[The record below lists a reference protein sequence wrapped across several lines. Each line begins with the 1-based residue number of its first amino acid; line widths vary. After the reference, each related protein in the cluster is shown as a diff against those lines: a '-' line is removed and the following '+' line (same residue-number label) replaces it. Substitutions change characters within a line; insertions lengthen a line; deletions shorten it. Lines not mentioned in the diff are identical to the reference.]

1 MTDAG
6 LMLSEPART
15 LWRTTRDSV
24 RQGLDAIGDRIE
36 YRLGGGTILA
46 ARWGHRISFDVD
58 IDLDEGV
65 ELERLEHADHGW
77 FQQQVRKLGAIPE
90 YSPRLNLYDI
100 RFGERPHEQEVQL
113 WSHQLAIA
121 RGHAVEDRE
130 ELVLSNAQILRGK
143 LQRAAHKLARDVY
156 DIRKASEA
164 DPRSLEIAVNT
175 IPHERLDTLA
185 LDWIVGY
192 GRIGSNAHE
201 RLRGI
206 PEGEEK
212 NHYALGKAGAGGIL
226 RATYERLLIGVA
238 AHRIVV
244 EAVTRGKDRRR
255 MTMTA
260 DEAEEK
266 FEAWGINGHL
276 RQKGPGAQAIREYA
290 ALLCRKQ
297 AGDVLVFEEENDR
310 ATHWRTATRSQNLP
324 LIVATR
330 PHLATGRAGWW
341 PTPSSICRGCVR
353 S

>member
-1 MTDAG
+1 MTAAG
-6 LMLSEPART
+6 LLLPEPART

-36 YRLGGGTILA
+36 FRLGGGTVLA

-58 IDLDEGV
+58 IDLDAGV
-65 ELERLEHADHGW
+65 DLERLEHAEHGW

-90 YSPRLNLYDI
+90 YSSRLNLYDI
-100 RFGERPHEQEVQL
+100 RFGERPHEQAVQL

-121 RGHAVEDRE
+121 KGHAVETVEGRE

-156 DIRKASEA
+156 DIRKASEV
-164 DPRSLEIAVNT
+164 DPQSLEIAVNT

-212 NHYALGKAGAGGIL
+212 NHYALGKTGAGAIL
-226 RATYERLLIGVA
+226 RATYERLRIGVA
-238 AHRIVV
+238 ADRIVV

-276 RQKGPGAQAIREYA
+276 RQKGPGAQAVRDYA
-290 ALLCRKQ
+290 VLLCRKQ
-297 AGDVLVFEEENDR
+297 AGDALVFEEENDR

-324 LIVATR
+324 LMIATR
-330 PHLATGRAGWW
+330 PQRATESRPGWERNR
-341 PTPSSICRGCVR
+341 TTRER
-353 S
+353 

>member
-1 MTDAG
+1 MTAAG
-6 LMLSEPART
+6 LMLPEPART

-58 IDLDEGV
+58 IHLDEGV
-65 ELERLEHADHGW
+65 DLERLEDADHGW
-77 FQQQVRKLGAIPE
+77 FQQQMRKLGAIPE

-113 WSHQLAIA
+113 WSHPLAIS
-121 RGHAVEDRE
+121 RGHTVETVEGRE
-130 ELVLSNAQILRGK
+130 ESVLSNAQILRGK

-156 DIRKASEA
+156 DIRNAGEV
-164 DPRSLEIAVNT
+164 DPQSLEIAVNT

-192 GRIGSNAHE
+192 GRIGSSAHE

-212 NHYALGKAGAGGIL
+212 NHYELGRAGADAIL
-226 RATYERLLIGVA
+226 RATYERLRIGVETD
-238 AHRIVV
+238 RIVV

-276 RQKGPGAQAIREYA
+276 RQKGPGAQAIRDHA

-310 ATHWRTATRSQNLP
+310 ATHWRTATAS
-324 LIVATR
+324 T
-330 PHLATGRAGWW
+330 
-341 PTPSSICRGCVR
+341 
-353 S
+353 

>member
-6 LMLSEPART
+6 LMLPEPART
-15 LWRTTRDSV
+15 LWRTTRDTV
-24 RQGLDAIGDRIE
+24 RQGLDAIGNRIE
-36 YRLGGGTILA
+36 YRLGGGTVLA

-65 ELERLEHADHGW
+65 DLERLEHADNVW

-100 RFGERPHEQEVQL
+100 RFGERPHEQAVQL
-113 WSHQLAIA
+113 WSHQPAIA
-121 RGHAVEDRE
+121 RGHAVETVEGRE

-156 DIRKASEA
+156 DIRKASEV
-164 DPRSLEIAVNT
+164 DPQSLEIAVNT
-175 IPHERLDTLA
+175 IRHERLDTLA

-206 PEGEEK
+206 PAGEEK
-212 NHYALGKAGAGGIL
+212 NHYALGKVGAGAIL
-226 RATYERLLIGVA
+226 RATYERLRIGVEA
-238 AHRIVV
+238 DRIVV

-276 RQKGPGAQAIREYA
+276 RQKGPGAQAIRDYA

-310 ATHWRTATRSQNLP
+310 ATQWRTATRGRNLP
-324 LIVATR
+324 
-330 PHLATGRAGWW
+330 
-341 PTPSSICRGCVR
+341 
-353 S
+353 